1 MEISPHQVFQGLSKP
16 VYNYRVKVLFYFKNP
31 GTYYDVSAK
40 ILDNLAA
47 QP

>member
-1 MEISPHQVFQGLSKP
+1 MVISPHQVLQGIRKP
-16 VYNYRVKVLFYFKNP
+16 VYNYRVKVLFSFKNP
-31 GTYYDVSAK
+31 GTHYDVSAK